1 MAGGAGAEPMGRRH
15 PILRALFFLALG
27 VFGLLVLVAGVTLFA
42 GDDWL
47 TFGKTVGVVD
57 IRGVIQDGTDT
68 IETLERFRTQ
78 ESTVAVVLRIDSPG
92 GAVAPS
98 QEVYDAVWRVREQKP
113 VIASLGNVAAS
124 GGYYIA
130 SAANLIVA
138 DPGTVTGSIGA
149 ILSVPYYAPLAE
161 KIGVSEETVKSGR
174 YKDTGHP
181 LRHLS
186 VDERALLQG
195 MVDDVLGQF
204 VEAVA
209 RGRGM
214 PSDRVRS
221 LADGRVYSGTQ
232 ALAAG
237 LVDRMGGLAS
247 ATRIAW
253 EEAHQTGEP
262 RVHRVRARHLPW
274 LLQLLDETL
283 LNGPHA
289 TYGGLFFLYRGSV
302 PQ

>member
-15 PILRALFFLALG
+15 PILRTLLVLALG
-27 VFGLLVLVAGVTLFA
+27 VFGLLVVLAGVTLFA

-47 TFGKTVGVVD
+47 TFGKTVAVVD

-68 IETLERFRTQ
+68 IEALERFRTQ

-98 QEVYDAVWRVREQKP
+98 QEIYDAVWRVREQKP

-149 ILSVPYYAPLAE
+149 ILNVPYYAPLAE
-161 KIGVSEETVKSGR
+161 KVGVSEETVKSGR
-174 YKDTGHP
+174 YKDMGHP

-186 VDERALLQG
+186 VEERTLLQG
-195 MVDDVLGQF
+195 MVDDVLSQF

-209 RGRGM
+209 RGRSM

-221 LADGRVYSGTQ
+221 LADGRIYSGTQ

-237 LVDRMGGLAS
+237 LVDRMGGLAA

-262 RVHRVRARHLPW
+262 RVHRVRARRLPW
-274 LLQLLDETL
+274 LLQLLDEAL
-283 LNGPHA
+283 LNGPHG
-289 TYGGLFFLYRGSV
+289 TYGGLFFLYRGPV